1 MWEFTNDPLEAE
13 LEAENEAEI
22 EAEAEMDLVGNSH
35 QFHRRYIDRN
45 REDANR
51 RLEADYFCNN
61 PVYTD
66 TQFRRRYRMRRHLFE
81 HIVYTLGEWSPYF
94 RHRKDA
100 FGKLGFSPLLKC
112 TAAMRML
119 AYGSPA
125 DLLDEGLRIAE
136 TTTIEC
142 LTEFVRG
149 IRENFG
155 TKYLRRPNEEDTR
168 RLLRVG
174 AVRGFPGMLGSL
186 DCMHWYWENCLV
198 AWKGQYTRGDYK
210 VPTIMLEAV
219 ASHDLWI
226 WHAFFWSSWFK

>member
-1 MWEFTNDPLEAE
+1 
-13 LEAENEAEI
+13 
-22 EAEAEMDLVGNSH
+22 
-35 QFHRRYIDRN
+35 
-45 REDANR
+45 
-51 RLEADYFCNN
+51 
-61 PVYTD
+61 
-66 TQFRRRYRMRRHLFE
+66 MRRHLFE

-94 RHRKDA
+94 RQRKDA
-100 FGKLGFSPLLKC
+100 FGKLDFSPLLKC

-155 TKYLRRPNEEDTR
+155 TEYLRRPNEEDTR

-186 DCMHWYWENCLV
+186 DCMHWHWENCPV